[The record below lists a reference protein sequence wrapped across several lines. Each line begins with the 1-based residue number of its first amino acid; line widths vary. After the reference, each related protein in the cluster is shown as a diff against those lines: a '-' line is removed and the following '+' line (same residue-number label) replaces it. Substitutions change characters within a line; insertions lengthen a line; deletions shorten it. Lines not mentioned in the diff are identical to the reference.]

1 MAQFQLRLTR
11 FRLCFAAMVDP
22 LPALSAAE
30 MARYSRHIL
39 LEQIG
44 VPGQQRLAAARVL
57 VIGAGGLGSPA
68 ALYLA
73 AAGVGTI
80 GIADFD
86 RVEEHNLQRQ
96 LLHDTASVGDAKVD
110 SAARRLRAANP
121 FVKIVPHPEGV
132 TVDNAIALFSNYDVI
147 IDGTDNFVSRYL
159 DNDAA
164 YFARRPLV
172 YGSVYKFEGQV
183 TVLDTPNGGPCHR
196 CLFPTPPATG
206 SVPGCGEA
214 GVLGALC
221 GVIGSLQALETIKL
235 ITGIGE
241 VLRGRL
247 LTYDALAQ
255 QFQTLQLARNPHCP
269 LCGDSPSIR
278 ALAPDRY
285 EDASC
290 APVPDSIPDAVTQF
304 PLELSVIEV
313 QQRRAEA
320 PERTMIID
328 VREPYELEI
337 CRIEGAEHIPMRQIP
352 EHVDALAGDKHLMI
366 LCHSGMRSR
375 RVTEFLR
382 SRGLHAVS
390 NISGGIDAW
399 AEEIEPG
406 MRRY

>member
-1 MAQFQLRLTR
+1 MQLS
-11 FRLCFAAMVDP
+11 P
-22 LPALSAAE
+22 LVHPSEELSKE
-30 MARYSRHIL
+30 EISRYSRHL
-39 LEQIG
+39 LIPDVGLE
-44 VPGQQRLAAARVL
+44 GQQRLKNSRVL

-73 AAGVGTI
+73 AAGVGTL

-86 RVEEHNLQRQ
+86 QVEEHNLQRQ
-96 LLHDTASVGDAKVD
+96 LLHDTTSVGQTKVD
-110 SAARRLRAANP
+110 SAMRRLQATNP
-121 FVKIVPHPEGV
+121 FVTIVPHRTGV
-132 TVDNAIALFSNYDVI
+132 TVANAVALFSSYDVV
-147 IDGTDNFVSRYL
+147 IDGTDNFNSRYL

-164 YFARRPLV
+164 FFARRPLV
-172 YGSVYKFEGQV
+172 YGSVFKFDGQLAV
-183 TVLDTPNGGPCHR
+183 FDPANGGPCYR
-196 CLFPTPPATG
+196 CLFPEPPAVG

-221 GVIGSLQALETIKL
+221 GVIGSLQALEAIKI

-241 VLRGRL
+241 TLRGRL
-247 LTYDALAQ
+247 VTYDALAQ

-285 EDASC
+285 EETAC
-290 APVPDSIPDAVTQF
+290 APAAAPALEPDTEF
-304 PLELSVIEV
+304 PIELSVTEV
-313 QQRRAEA
+313 QRRRAA
-320 PERTMIID
+320 SPERTLIID

-337 CRIEGAEHIPMRQIP
+337 CRIEGSEHIPMRQIP
-352 EHVDALAGDKHLMI
+352 EHADALDRDKHLLI

-390 NISGGIDAW
+390 NIAGGID
-399 AEEIEPG
+399 
-406 MRRY
+406 